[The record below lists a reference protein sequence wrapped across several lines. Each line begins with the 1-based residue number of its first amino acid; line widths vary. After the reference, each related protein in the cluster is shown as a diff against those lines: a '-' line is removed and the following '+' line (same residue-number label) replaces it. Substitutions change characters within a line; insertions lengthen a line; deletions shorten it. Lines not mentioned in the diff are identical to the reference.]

1 MISKS
6 GNRFSEKIMLEELV
20 EECGKEG
27 AAQARTSLTRR
38 GRYNGK
44 AAGAAASISAAAR
57 MSTLLAAT
65 GAKER
70 R

>member
-1 MISKS
+1 MIPKS
-6 GNRFSEKIMLEELV
+6 GNLFSEKIMLGV
-20 EECGKEG
+20 QECGKEG
-27 AAQARTSLTRR
+27 AAQARTSLTKR

-44 AAGAAASISAAAR
+44 AAAAAASISAATR

>member
-1 MISKS
+1 MIPKS
-6 GNRFSEKIMLEELV
+6 GNLFSEKIMLGV
-20 EECGKEG
+20 KECGKEG

-44 AAGAAASISAAAR
+44 VVAVTASISAAAR
-57 MSTLLAAT
+57 MSTLVAAT